1 MVFPQKKTSA
11 CRLAQKAKLQAEESY
26 LCFVFLGKQIRYVL
40 LLFGKLEISFD
51 AYQITD
57 DRLRE
62 VRTYTEIGAF
72 NGS

>member
-1 MVFPQKKTSA
+1 MRKRQGYRPKIRICVLF
-11 CRLAQKAKLQAEESY
+11 
-26 LCFVFLGKQIRYVL
+26 FLGKLVRYAC

-62 VRTYTEIGAF
+62 VRTYTEIAAL
-72 NGS
+72 